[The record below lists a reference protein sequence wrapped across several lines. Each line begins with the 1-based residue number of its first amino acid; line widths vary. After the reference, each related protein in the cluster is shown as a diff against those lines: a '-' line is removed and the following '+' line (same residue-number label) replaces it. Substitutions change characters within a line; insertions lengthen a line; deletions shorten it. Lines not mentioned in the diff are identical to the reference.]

1 MGGDKLILLDTHIW
15 VWWVNKSGDLKPQQL
30 EILNKAIDS
39 GLFISVISVWEV
51 AKLVEYNRLKLSIS
65 IDDWLDKALKY
76 PGINK
81 VELSNEIIIQSTR
94 LKGDFHKDPADQI
107 IVATSN
113 IIGVP
118 LLTADDKILS
128 YPYIKLAH

>member
-1 MGGDKLILLDTHIW
+1 LGGDKLILLDTHIW